1 MINDSELLKL
11 IMERYPEQPF
21 NFILKQFII
30 FKAGLIEANG
40 KLAERD
46 KAEDI
51 AESAKIEITQDAV
64 SETETDMPQA
74 PKKKYM
80 KRNLVAKP
88 EEAIG
93 KEFVECCLCGRK
105 VQSLT
110 ARHLLSHGISMDMD
124 EYKKLC
130 GYAPDR
136 KLICGNFMEK
146 LQKNVLRA
154 YNSRKK
160 KLSGEHLK

>member
-1 MINDSELLKL
+1 MIKDSELLKL

-21 NFILKQFII
+21 NFILEQFTI

-46 KAEDI
+46 MVEDI
-51 AESAKIEITQDAV
+51 AESAKIETTQDAV
-64 SETETDMPQA
+64 SEPETDMPPAQ
-74 PKKKYM
+74 
-80 KRNLVAKP
+80 RNLVAKP

-93 KEFVECCLCGRK
+93 KEFVGCCLCGRK

-110 ARHLLSHGISMDMD
+110 ARHLLSHGISMD

-130 GYAPDR
+130 GYAPDQ
-136 KLICGNFMEK
+136 KLICGNLMEK

>member
-1 MINDSELLKL
+1 MIKDSELLKL
-11 IMERYPEQPF
+11 IMDPEQPF
-21 NFILKQFII
+21 NFILEQFTI

-46 KAEDI
+46 MVEDI
-51 AESAKIEITQDAV
+51 AESAKIETTQDAV
-64 SETETDMPQA
+64 SEPETDMPPAQ
-74 PKKKYM
+74 PKKKYTR
-80 KRNLVAKP
+80 RNLVAKP
-88 EEAIG
+88 E
-93 KEFVECCLCGRK
+93 EFVECCLCGRK

-110 ARHLLSHGISMDMD
+110 ARHLLSHGISMD

-130 GYAPDR
+130 GYAPDQ
-136 KLICGNFMEK
+136 KLICGNLMEK

>member
-1 MINDSELLKL
+1 MIKDSELLKL

-21 NFILKQFII
+21 DFILEQFTI

-46 KAEDI
+46 KIEAI
-51 AESAKIEITQDAV
+51 AESVKLETTQDAV
-64 SETETDMPQA
+64 SEIETDMPPA
-74 PKKKYM
+74 PRKKYTR
-80 KRNLVAKP
+80 RNLVAKP

-110 ARHLLSHGISMDMD
+110 ARHLSSHAISMD

-130 GYAPDR
+130 GYAPDQ
-136 KLICGNFMEK
+136 KLICGNLMEK
-146 LQKNVLRA
+146 LQKNALRA
-154 YNSRKK
+154 HNSRKK

>member
-1 MINDSELLKL
+1 MIKDSELLKL
-11 IMERYPEQPF
+11 VMERYPEQPF
-21 NFILKQFII
+21 DFILEQFTI

-51 AESAKIEITQDAV
+51 AESAKIEVTQDAV
-64 SETETDMPQA
+64 SETETDMSPA
-74 PKKKYM
+74 PKKKYTR
-80 KRNLVAKP
+80 RNLVAKP

-110 ARHLLSHGISMDMD
+110 ARHLLSHGISMD

-130 GYAPDR
+130 GYAPDQ
-136 KLICGNFMEK
+136 KLICGNLMEK

>member
-1 MINDSELLKL
+1 MIKDSELLKL

-21 NFILKQFII
+21 DFILEQFTI
-30 FKAGLIEANG
+30 FKAGLIETNG

-46 KAEDI
+46 KVEAI
-51 AESAKIEITQDAV
+51 AESAKLETTQDAV
-64 SETETDMPQA
+64 SEIETDMPPA
-74 PKKKYM
+74 PRKKYTR
-80 KRNLVAKP
+80 RNLVAKP

-110 ARHLLSHGISMDMD
+110 ARHLSSHGISMD

-130 GYAPDR
+130 GYAPDQ
-136 KLICGNFMEK
+136 KLICGNLMEK
-146 LQKNVLRA
+146 LQKNALRA
-154 YNSRKK
+154 HNSRKK
-160 KLSGEHLK
+160 KLSGEYLK

>member
-1 MINDSELLKL
+1 MIKDSELLKL

-21 NFILKQFII
+21 NFILEQFTI

-46 KAEDI
+46 MVEDI
-51 AESAKIEITQDAV
+51 AESAKIETTQNAV
-64 SETETDMPQA
+64 SEPETDMPPAQ
-74 PKKKYM
+74 PKKKYTR
-80 KRNLVAKP
+80 RNLVAKP

-110 ARHLLSHGISMDMD
+110 VRHLLSHGISMD

-130 GYAPDR
+130 GYAPNQ
-136 KLICGNFMEK
+136 KLICGNLMEK

>member
-1 MINDSELLKL
+1 MIKDSELLKL
-11 IMERYPEQPF
+11 VMEKYPEQPF
-21 NFILKQFII
+21 DFILEQFTI

-40 KLAERD
+40 KLTERD
-46 KAEDI
+46 KAENI
-51 AESAKIEITQDAV
+51 VESAKIEVTQDTV
-64 SETETDMPQA
+64 SEAETDMPPA
-74 PKKKYM
+74 PRKKYTR
-80 KRNLVAKP
+80 RNLVAKP

-105 VQSLT
+105 VQNLT
-110 ARHLLSHGISMDMD
+110 ARHLLSHGISMD

-130 GYAPDR
+130 GYAPDQ